1 MKANVF
7 NQTDYDID
15 LKYYKYFLSNALKV
29 AGINGEVNLLFSN
42 DNYIRELNKKFR
54 NKDKATDNSDYIN
67 LSSLT
72 EAEREI
78 ITNTIALRTKN
89 VKEIMVPR
97 VDVIM
102 VAIDTPY
109 DKVIKAF
116 NKGNSRIPVYKD
128 GIDDIVGVLYVKDMI
143 ETDEKTFNLKK
154 LLHKPF
160 FVPISISLME
170 LLRNFRER
178 QVHIAMVVDEYGGF
192 SGIVSMEDV
201 LEQIVGDIIDEYDDE
216 DEEVKTNEDG
226 SYLVDARVRIED
238 FNKLGILP
246 AIPDD
251 DADTIGGFLFSYIG
265 RLPKRN
271 EAIYYNNY
279 SFTVVGKSGN
289 IVTKIKIEK
298 LSEDN
303 QNYKK
308 VEESKE

>member
-1 MKANVF
+1 MRIK
-7 NQTDYDID
+7 
-15 LKYYKYFLSNALKV
+15 K
-29 AGINGEVNLLFSN
+29 LLEKIKN
-42 DNYIRELNKKFR
+42 DESELNEG
-54 NKDKATDNSDYIN
+54 DYIN
-67 LSSLT
+67 LSSLS

-109 DKVIKAF
+109 EKVIKAF
-116 NKGNSRIPVYKD
+116 DKGNSRIPVYKD
-128 GIDDIVGVLYVKDMI
+128 GVDDIVGVLYVKDMI
-143 ETDEKTFNLKK
+143 ETDEKNFNLKK

-201 LEQIVGDIIDEYDDE
+201 LEQIVGDIRDEYDEE
-216 DEEVKTNEDG
+216 DEEVKSNEDG

-238 FNKLGILP
+238 FNKYEILP

-289 IVTKIKIEK
+289 IVTKTRIEK
-298 LSEDN
+298 LSRDN
-303 QNYKK
+303 PNYM
-308 VEESKE
+308 EEPEKIKDSEE

>member
-1 MKANVF
+1 MRIK
-7 NQTDYDID
+7 
-15 LKYYKYFLSNALKV
+15 K
-29 AGINGEVNLLFSN
+29 LLEKIKN
-42 DNYIRELNKKFR
+42 DESELNEG
-54 NKDKATDNSDYIN
+54 DYIN
-67 LSSLT
+67 LSSLS

-109 DKVIKAF
+109 EKVIKAF
-116 NKGNSRIPVYKD
+116 DKGNSRIPVYKD
-128 GIDDIVGVLYVKDMI
+128 GVDDIVGVLYVKDMI
-143 ETDEKTFNLKK
+143 ETDEKNFNLKK

-201 LEQIVGDIIDEYDDE
+201 LEQIVGDIRDEYDEE
-216 DEEVKTNEDG
+216 DEEVKSNEDG

-238 FNKLGILP
+238 FNKYEILP

-289 IVTKIKIEK
+289 IVTKIRIEK
-298 LSEDN
+298 LSKDN
-303 QNYKK
+303 PNYM
-308 VEESKE
+308 EEPEKIKDSEE

>member
-1 MKANVF
+1 MRIK
-7 NQTDYDID
+7 
-15 LKYYKYFLSNALKV
+15 K
-29 AGINGEVNLLFSN
+29 LLEKIKN
-42 DNYIRELNKKFR
+42 EDNELNEG
-54 NKDKATDNSDYIN
+54 DYIN

-116 NKGNSRIPVYKD
+116 DKGNSRIPVYKD
-128 GIDDIVGVLYVKDMI
+128 GVDDIVGVLYVKDMI
-143 ETDEKTFNLKK
+143 ETDEKNFNLKK

-201 LEQIVGDIIDEYDDE
+201 LEQIVGDIRDEYDEE
-216 DEEVKTNEDG
+216 DEEVKSNEDG

-238 FNKLGILP
+238 FNKFGILP

-251 DADTIGGFLFSYIG
+251 DADTVGGFLFSYIG

-289 IVTKIKIEK
+289 IVTKIRIEK
-298 LSEDN
+298 LNKDN
-303 QNYKK
+303 PNYI
-308 VEESKE
+308 EEPAVSKDIEE

>member
-1 MKANVF
+1 MRIK
-7 NQTDYDID
+7 
-15 LKYYKYFLSNALKV
+15 K
-29 AGINGEVNLLFSN
+29 LLEKIKSE
-42 DNYIRELNKKFR
+42 DNELNEG
-54 NKDKATDNSDYIN
+54 DYIN
-67 LSSLT
+67 LGSLT

-109 DKVIKAF
+109 EKVIKAF
-116 NKGNSRIPVYKD
+116 DKGNSRIPVYKD
-128 GIDDIVGVLYVKDMI
+128 GVDDIVGVLYVKDMI
-143 ETDEKTFNLKK
+143 ETDEKNFNLKK

-201 LEQIVGDIIDEYDDE
+201 LEQIVGDIRDEYDEE
-216 DEEVKTNEDG
+216 DEEVKSNEDG

-238 FNKLGILP
+238 FNKFGILP

-251 DADTIGGFLFSYIG
+251 DADTVGGFLFSYIG

-289 IVTKIKIEK
+289 IVTKIRIEK
-298 LSEDN
+298 LNKDN
-303 QNYKK
+303 PNYI
-308 VEESKE
+308 EEPEKIKDEEE

>member
-1 MKANVF
+1 MRIK
-7 NQTDYDID
+7 
-15 LKYYKYFLSNALKV
+15 K
-29 AGINGEVNLLFSN
+29 LLEKIKNEES
-42 DNYIRELNKKFR
+42 ELNEG
-54 NKDKATDNSDYIN
+54 DYIN
-67 LSSLT
+67 LGSLT

-109 DKVIKAF
+109 EKVIKAF
-116 NKGNSRIPVYKD
+116 DKGNSRIPVYKD
-128 GIDDIVGVLYVKDMI
+128 GVDDIVGVLYVKDMI
-143 ETDEKTFNLKK
+143 ETDEKNFNLKK

-201 LEQIVGDIIDEYDDE
+201 LEQIVGDIRDEYDEE
-216 DEEVKTNEDG
+216 DEEVKSNEDG

-238 FNKLGILP
+238 FNKFGILP

-251 DADTIGGFLFSYIG
+251 DADTVGGFLFSYIG

-289 IVTKIKIEK
+289 IVTKIRIEK
-298 LSEDN
+298 LNKDN
-303 QNYKK
+303 PNYI
-308 VEESKE
+308 EEPAVSKDIEE

>member
-1 MKANVF
+1 MRIK
-7 NQTDYDID
+7 
-15 LKYYKYFLSNALKV
+15 K
-29 AGINGEVNLLFSN
+29 LLEKIKN
-42 DNYIRELNKKFR
+42 DESELNEG
-54 NKDKATDNSDYIN
+54 DYIN
-67 LSSLT
+67 LSSLS

-109 DKVIKAF
+109 EKVIKAF
-116 NKGNSRIPVYKD
+116 DKGNSRIPVYKD
-128 GIDDIVGVLYVKDMI
+128 GVDDIVGVLYVKDMI
-143 ETDEKTFNLKK
+143 ETDEKNFNLKK

-201 LEQIVGDIIDEYDDE
+201 LEQIVGDIRDEYDEE
-216 DEEVKTNEDG
+216 DEEVKSNDDG

-238 FNKLGILP
+238 FNKYEILP

-279 SFTVVGKSGN
+279 SFTIVGKSGN
-289 IVTKIKIEK
+289 IVTKIRIEK
-298 LSEDN
+298 LSRDN
-303 QNYKK
+303 PNYM
-308 VEESKE
+308 EEPEKIKDSEE

>member
-1 MKANVF
+1 MRIK
-7 NQTDYDID
+7 
-15 LKYYKYFLSNALKV
+15 K
-29 AGINGEVNLLFSN
+29 LLEKIRN
-42 DNYIRELNKKFR
+42 EDNELNEG
-54 NKDKATDNSDYIN
+54 NYIN

-72 EAEREI
+72 EAERDI

-238 FNKLGILP
+238 FNKLEILP

-298 LSEDN
+298 LSKDN
-303 QNYKK
+303 QNYI
-308 VEESKE
+308 EELAVSKDIDE

>member
-1 MKANVF
+1 MPIK
-7 NQTDYDID
+7 
-15 LKYYKYFLSNALKV
+15 
-29 AGINGEVNLLFSN
+29 NLLKKIKN
-42 DNYIRELNKKFR
+42 DSEGES
-54 NKDKATDNSDYIN
+54 DNSDYIN

-298 LSEDN
+298 LSKDN
-303 QNYKK
+303 QNYI
-308 VEESKE
+308 EELAVSKDIDE

>member
-1 MKANVF
+1 MRIK
-7 NQTDYDID
+7 
-15 LKYYKYFLSNALKV
+15 K
-29 AGINGEVNLLFSN
+29 LLEKIKSE
-42 DNYIRELNKKFR
+42 DNELNE
-54 NKDKATDNSDYIN
+54 SDYIN

-109 DKVIKAF
+109 EKVIKAF
-116 NKGNSRIPVYKD
+116 DKGNSRIPVYKD
-128 GIDDIVGVLYVKDMI
+128 GVDDIVGVLYVKDMI
-143 ETDEKTFNLKK
+143 ETDEKNFNLKK

-201 LEQIVGDIIDEYDDE
+201 LEQIVGDIRDEYDEE
-216 DEEVKTNEDG
+216 DEEVKSNEDG

-238 FNKLGILP
+238 FNKFGILP

-251 DADTIGGFLFSYIG
+251 DADTVGGFLFSYIG

-289 IVTKIKIEK
+289 IVTKIRIEK
-298 LSEDN
+298 LNKDN
-303 QNYKK
+303 PNYM
-308 VEESKE
+308 EETEKIKDEEE

>member
-1 MKANVF
+1 MRIK
-7 NQTDYDID
+7 
-15 LKYYKYFLSNALKV
+15 K
-29 AGINGEVNLLFSN
+29 LLEKIKSE
-42 DNYIRELNKKFR
+42 DNELNE
-54 NKDKATDNSDYIN
+54 SDYIN
-67 LSSLT
+67 LGSLT

-109 DKVIKAF
+109 EKVIKAF
-116 NKGNSRIPVYKD
+116 DKGNSRIPVYKD
-128 GIDDIVGVLYVKDMI
+128 GVDDIVGVLYVKDMI
-143 ETDEKTFNLKK
+143 ETDEKNFNLKK

-201 LEQIVGDIIDEYDDE
+201 LEQIVGDIRDEYDEE
-216 DEEVKTNEDG
+216 DEEVKSNEDG

-238 FNKLGILP
+238 FNKFGILP

-251 DADTIGGFLFSYIG
+251 DADTVGGFLFSYIG

-289 IVTKIKIEK
+289 IVTKIRIEK
-298 LSEDN
+298 LNKDN
-303 QNYKK
+303 PNYM
-308 VEESKE
+308 EETEKIKDEEE

>member
-1 MKANVF
+1 MRIK
-7 NQTDYDID
+7 
-15 LKYYKYFLSNALKV
+15 K
-29 AGINGEVNLLFSN
+29 LLEKIKSE
-42 DNYIRELNKKFR
+42 DNELNE
-54 NKDKATDNSDYIN
+54 NDYIN
-67 LSSLT
+67 LGSLT

-109 DKVIKAF
+109 EKVIKAF
-116 NKGNSRIPVYKD
+116 DKGNSRIPVYKD
-128 GIDDIVGVLYVKDMI
+128 GVDDIVGVLYVKDMI
-143 ETDEKTFNLKK
+143 ETDEKNFNLKK

-201 LEQIVGDIIDEYDDE
+201 LEQIVGDIRDEYDEE
-216 DEEVKTNEDG
+216 DEEVKSNEDG

-238 FNKLGILP
+238 FNKFGILP

-251 DADTIGGFLFSYIG
+251 DADTVGGFLFSYIG

-289 IVTKIKIEK
+289 IVTKIRIEK
-298 LSEDN
+298 LNKDN
-303 QNYKK
+303 PNYM
-308 VEESKE
+308 EETEKIKDEEE

>member
-1 MKANVF
+1 MRIK
-7 NQTDYDID
+7 
-15 LKYYKYFLSNALKV
+15 K
-29 AGINGEVNLLFSN
+29 LLEKIKSE
-42 DNYIRELNKKFR
+42 DNELNEG
-54 NKDKATDNSDYIN
+54 DYIN

-78 ITNTIALRTKN
+78 ITNTIALRAKN

-116 NKGNSRIPVYKD
+116 DKGNSRIPVYKD
-128 GIDDIVGVLYVKDMI
+128 GVDDIVGVLYVKDMI
-143 ETDEKTFNLKK
+143 ETDEKNFNLKK

-201 LEQIVGDIIDEYDDE
+201 LEQIVGDIRDEYDEE
-216 DEEVKTNEDG
+216 DEEVKSNEDG

-238 FNKLGILP
+238 FNKFGILP

-251 DADTIGGFLFSYIG
+251 DADTVGGFLFSYIG

-289 IVTKIKIEK
+289 IVTKIRIEK
-298 LSEDN
+298 LNKDN
-303 QNYKK
+303 PNYI
-308 VEESKE
+308 EEPEKIKDEEE

>member
-1 MKANVF
+1 MRIK
-7 NQTDYDID
+7 
-15 LKYYKYFLSNALKV
+15 K
-29 AGINGEVNLLFSN
+29 LLEKIKN
-42 DNYIRELNKKFR
+42 DESELNEG
-54 NKDKATDNSDYIN
+54 DYIN
-67 LSSLT
+67 LSSLS

-109 DKVIKAF
+109 EKVIKAF
-116 NKGNSRIPVYKD
+116 DKGNSRIPVYKD
-128 GIDDIVGVLYVKDMI
+128 GVDDIVGVLYVKDMI
-143 ETDEKTFNLKK
+143 ETDEKNFNLKK

-201 LEQIVGDIIDEYDDE
+201 LEQIVGDIRDEYDEE
-216 DEEVKTNEDG
+216 DEEVKSNEDG

-238 FNKLGILP
+238 FNKFGILP

-251 DADTIGGFLFSYIG
+251 DADTVGGFLFSYIG

-289 IVTKIKIEK
+289 IVTKIRIEK
-298 LSEDN
+298 LNKDN
-303 QNYKK
+303 PNYI
-308 VEESKE
+308 EETADTKNIDE

>member
-1 MKANVF
+1 MRIK
-7 NQTDYDID
+7 
-15 LKYYKYFLSNALKV
+15 K
-29 AGINGEVNLLFSN
+29 LLEKIKN
-42 DNYIRELNKKFR
+42 DESELNEG
-54 NKDKATDNSDYIN
+54 DYIN
-67 LSSLT
+67 LSSLS

-109 DKVIKAF
+109 EKVIKAF
-116 NKGNSRIPVYKD
+116 DKGNSRIPVYKD
-128 GIDDIVGVLYVKDMI
+128 GVDDIVGVLYVKDMI
-143 ETDEKTFNLKK
+143 ETDEKNFNLKK

-201 LEQIVGDIIDEYDDE
+201 LEQIVGDIRDEYDEE
-216 DEEVKTNEDG
+216 DEEVKSNDDG

-238 FNKLGILP
+238 FNKYEILP

-289 IVTKIKIEK
+289 IVTKIRIEK
-298 LSEDN
+298 LSRDN
-303 QNYKK
+303 PNYM
-308 VEESKE
+308 EEPEKIKDSEE

>member
-1 MKANVF
+1 MRIK
-7 NQTDYDID
+7 
-15 LKYYKYFLSNALKV
+15 K
-29 AGINGEVNLLFSN
+29 LLEKIKN
-42 DNYIRELNKKFR
+42 DESELNEG
-54 NKDKATDNSDYIN
+54 DYIN
-67 LSSLT
+67 LSSLS

-109 DKVIKAF
+109 EKVIKAF
-116 NKGNSRIPVYKD
+116 DKGNSRIPVYKD
-128 GIDDIVGVLYVKDMI
+128 GVDDIVGVLYVKDMI
-143 ETDEKTFNLKK
+143 ETDEKNFNLKK

-201 LEQIVGDIIDEYDDE
+201 LEQIVGDIRDEYDEE
-216 DEEVKTNEDG
+216 DEEVKSNEDG

-238 FNKLGILP
+238 FNKYEILP

-251 DADTIGGFLFSYIG
+251 DADTVGGFLFSYIG

-289 IVTKIKIEK
+289 IVTKIRIEK
-298 LSEDN
+298 LSRDN
-303 QNYKK
+303 PNYM
-308 VEESKE
+308 EEPEKIKDSEE

>member
-1 MKANVF
+1 MPIK
-7 NQTDYDID
+7 
-15 LKYYKYFLSNALKV
+15 
-29 AGINGEVNLLFSN
+29 NLLKKIKN
-42 DNYIRELNKKFR
+42 DSEGES
-54 NKDKATDNSDYIN
+54 DNSDYIN

-102 VAIDTPY
+102 VSIDTPY
-109 DKVIKAF
+109 EKVIKAF
-116 NKGNSRIPVYKD
+116 DKGNSRIPVYKD

-246 AIPDD
+246 VIPDD

-298 LSEDN
+298 LSKDN

-308 VEESKE
+308 VEESEE

>member
-1 MKANVF
+1 MRIK
-7 NQTDYDID
+7 
-15 LKYYKYFLSNALKV
+15 K
-29 AGINGEVNLLFSN
+29 LLEKIKN
-42 DNYIRELNKKFR
+42 DESELNEG
-54 NKDKATDNSDYIN
+54 DYIN
-67 LSSLT
+67 LSSLS

-89 VKEIMVPR
+89 VKEIMVPG

-109 DKVIKAF
+109 EKVIKAF
-116 NKGNSRIPVYKD
+116 DKGNSRIPVYKD
-128 GIDDIVGVLYVKDMI
+128 GVDDIVGVLYVKDMI
-143 ETDEKTFNLKK
+143 ETDEKNFNLKK

-201 LEQIVGDIIDEYDDE
+201 LEQIVGDIRDEYDEE
-216 DEEVKTNEDG
+216 DEEVKSNEDG

-238 FNKLGILP
+238 FNKYEILP

-289 IVTKIKIEK
+289 IVTKIRIEK
-298 LSEDN
+298 LSRDN
-303 QNYKK
+303 PNYM
-308 VEESKE
+308 EEPEKIKDSEE

>member
-1 MKANVF
+1 MPIK
-7 NQTDYDID
+7 
-15 LKYYKYFLSNALKV
+15 
-29 AGINGEVNLLFSN
+29 NLLKKIKN
-42 DNYIRELNKKFR
+42 DSEGES
-54 NKDKATDNSDYIN
+54 DNSDYIN

-102 VAIDTPY
+102 VTIDTPY

-201 LEQIVGDIIDEYDDE
+201 LEQIVGDIIDEYDEE

-238 FNKLGILP
+238 FNKLEILP

-298 LSEDN
+298 LSKDN
-303 QNYKK
+303 QNYI
-308 VEESKE
+308 EELAVSKDIDE

>member
-1 MKANVF
+1 MRIK
-7 NQTDYDID
+7 
-15 LKYYKYFLSNALKV
+15 K
-29 AGINGEVNLLFSN
+29 LLEKIKN
-42 DNYIRELNKKFR
+42 EDNELNEG
-54 NKDKATDNSDYIN
+54 NYIN

-72 EAEREI
+72 EAERDI

-102 VAIDTPY
+102 VSIDTPY
-109 DKVIKAF
+109 EKVIKAF
-116 NKGNSRIPVYKD
+116 DKGNSRIPVYKD

-246 AIPDD
+246 VIPDD

-298 LSEDN
+298 LSKDN
-303 QNYKK
+303 QNYI
-308 VEESKE
+308 EELAVSKDIDE

>member
-1 MKANVF
+1 MRIK
-7 NQTDYDID
+7 
-15 LKYYKYFLSNALKV
+15 K
-29 AGINGEVNLLFSN
+29 LLEKIKN
-42 DNYIRELNKKFR
+42 DESELNEG
-54 NKDKATDNSDYIN
+54 DYIN
-67 LSSLT
+67 LSSLS

-109 DKVIKAF
+109 EKVIKAF
-116 NKGNSRIPVYKD
+116 DKGNSRIPVYKD
-128 GIDDIVGVLYVKDMI
+128 GVDDIVGVLYVKDMI
-143 ETDEKTFNLKK
+143 ETDEKNFNLKK

-201 LEQIVGDIIDEYDDE
+201 LEQIVGDIRDEYDEE
-216 DEEVKTNEDG
+216 DEEVKSNEDG

-238 FNKLGILP
+238 FNKYEILP

-289 IVTKIKIEK
+289 IVTKIRIEK
-298 LSEDN
+298 LSKDN
-303 QNYKK
+303 PNY
-308 VEESKE
+308 VEESTDNKDIEEYI

>member
-1 MKANVF
+1 MRIK
-7 NQTDYDID
+7 
-15 LKYYKYFLSNALKV
+15 K
-29 AGINGEVNLLFSN
+29 LLEKIKN
-42 DNYIRELNKKFR
+42 DESELEGG
-54 NKDKATDNSDYIN
+54 DYIN
-67 LSSLT
+67 LSSLS

-109 DKVIKAF
+109 EKVIKAF
-116 NKGNSRIPVYKD
+116 DKGNSRIPVYKD
-128 GIDDIVGVLYVKDMI
+128 GVDDIVGVLYVKDMI
-143 ETDEKTFNLKK
+143 ETDEKNFNLKK

-201 LEQIVGDIIDEYDDE
+201 LEQIVGDIRDEYDEE
-216 DEEVKTNEDG
+216 DEEVKSNDDG

-238 FNKLGILP
+238 FNKYEILP

-289 IVTKIKIEK
+289 IVTKIRIEK
-298 LSEDN
+298 LSKDN
-303 QNYKK
+303 PNY
-308 VEESKE
+308 VEESTDNKDIEEYI

>member
-1 MKANVF
+1 MRIK
-7 NQTDYDID
+7 
-15 LKYYKYFLSNALKV
+15 K
-29 AGINGEVNLLFSN
+29 LLEKIKN
-42 DNYIRELNKKFR
+42 DESELNEG
-54 NKDKATDNSDYIN
+54 DYIN
-67 LSSLT
+67 LSSLS

-109 DKVIKAF
+109 EKVIKAF
-116 NKGNSRIPVYKD
+116 DKGNSRIPVYKD
-128 GIDDIVGVLYVKDMI
+128 GVDDIVGVLYVKDMI
-143 ETDEKTFNLKK
+143 ETDEKNFNLKK

-201 LEQIVGDIIDEYDDE
+201 LEQIVGDIRDEYDEE
-216 DEEVKTNEDG
+216 DEEVKSNDDG

-238 FNKLGILP
+238 FNKYEILP

-251 DADTIGGFLFSYIG
+251 DADTVGGFLFSYIG

-289 IVTKIKIEK
+289 IVTKIRIEK
-298 LSEDN
+298 LSRDN
-303 QNYKK
+303 PNYM
-308 VEESKE
+308 EEPEKIKDSEE

>member
-1 MKANVF
+1 MPIK
-7 NQTDYDID
+7 
-15 LKYYKYFLSNALKV
+15 
-29 AGINGEVNLLFSN
+29 NLLKKIKN
-42 DNYIRELNKKFR
+42 DSEGESE
-54 NKDKATDNSDYIN
+54 NSDYIN

-298 LSEDN
+298 LSKDN
-303 QNYKK
+303 QNYI
-308 VEESKE
+308 EELAVSKDIDE